1 LSEALSYHD
10 GLIEQGY
17 TEEEAVEHTL
27 RYFPDFSLDG
37 RKPDPAPPPGFDFI
51 PSESK
56 PKDEAAQPLVD
67 LDVLK
72 FKAGKFFEKSRKWV
86 KDNQK
91 IVYSASGILV
101 ALVIIYMVFQI
112 PASTHP
118 IEGSWTKADGQIFEF
133 NMDGTF
139 DDGTGNDATWEI
151 DGDELIIVSTVGDG
165 DDATEI
171 KQTLKQGFS
180 DDEKAMWIK
189 WVGLEINGE
198 DASSEVENTCIL
210 VIKDSSSYSEDASK
224 YISKRP
230 SWCE

>member
-1 LSEALSYHD
+1 
-10 GLIEQGY
+10 
-17 TEEEAVEHTL
+17 
-27 RYFPDFSLDG
+27 
-37 RKPDPAPPPGFDFI
+37 
-51 PSESK
+51 
-56 PKDEAAQPLVD
+56 
-67 LDVLK
+67 
-72 FKAGKFFEKSRKWV
+72 
-86 KDNQK
+86 
-91 IVYSASGILV
+91 
-101 ALVIIYMVFQI
+101 
-112 PASTHP
+112 
-118 IEGSWTKADGQIFEF
+118 
-133 NMDGTF
+133 MDGTF

-180 DDEKAMWIK
+180 DDEKAMWIM